1 MKCSKCG
8 SDITIYELYQR
19 SYRLYVYMCKHC
31 EKGFLAHH
39 FDIDLDIFRLQDVT
53 MMKGDGLIFIQG
65 LKVEPRVF
73 DFKVDRD
80 KDAIVVVDEKE
91 ALGELVKASVYI
103 YAAYNPK
110 THRRMC
116 RILGCKA
123 DCIDK
128 CKPDCLSKK
137 VGEVWGKIQT
147 SSRK

>member
-73 DFKVDRD
+73 DFKVDRNE
-80 KDAIVVVDEKE
+80 DAIVVADEE
-91 ALGELVKASVYI
+91 DALGELVKASAYI
-103 YAAYNPK
+103 YAAYTPK

-137 VGEVWGKIQT
+137 VGELWEKIQT
-147 SSRK
+147 SSRG